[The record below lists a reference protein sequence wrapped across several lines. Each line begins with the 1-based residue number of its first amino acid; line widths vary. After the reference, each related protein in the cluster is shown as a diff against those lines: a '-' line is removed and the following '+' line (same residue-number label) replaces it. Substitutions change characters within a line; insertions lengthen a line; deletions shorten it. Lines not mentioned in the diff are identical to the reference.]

1 MRRQHN
7 ASAAFEP
14 CRNALPLYSSNA
26 MLGSA
31 AIPECWLIS

>member
-1 MRRQHN
+1 MRRQHS

-14 CRNALPLYSSNA
+14 CPNALPLYSSNA